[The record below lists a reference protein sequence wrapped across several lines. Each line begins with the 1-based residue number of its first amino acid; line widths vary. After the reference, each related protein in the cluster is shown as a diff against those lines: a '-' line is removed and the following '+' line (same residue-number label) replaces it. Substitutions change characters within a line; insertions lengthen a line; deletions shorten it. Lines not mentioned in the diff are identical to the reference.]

1 MLNNLEKR
9 LRWIADSTFIGL
21 LLVIMIVRV
30 GPSPIGKPWVGW
42 VYDAARVFPK
52 TTSYL
57 SYSPLPVLIAKTIGE
72 PRTLVWWGLF
82 GLILILW
89 FVAVMRRLRDLFP
102 DHYRIVQI
110 IFAASQVVMLETTH
124 IGHYDNI
131 SVIAASLVFL
141 WDSTWLIYIGALLA
155 AGANSYMSFATG
167 ICVLV
172 LYLGTKEKRHLK
184 IGAIWTIVSAAMLIG
199 LHVWLNGPASN
210 TRENIVLHQVGSVV
224 KGAFGVWSFIFL
236 AVLGPLW
243 FLYVWLIAQP
253 EWSFGPVTKF
263 RKLCVIKG
271 TVIIPMLMSFFIL
284 DHTRIDVVV
293 GGLPLFLY
301 LLPELK
307 LHLKRIG
314 SLKEFKFPVLST
326 MLIVWIIYP
335 AIIVDNAGVFRL
347 PYAKFI
353 SLVSGG

>member
-1 MLNNLEKR
+1 MGV
-9 LRWIADSTFIGL
+9 AQSA
-21 LLVIMIVRV
+21 
-30 GPSPIGKPWVGW
+30 PSPHNLCMTYQLTDLKNHVVVITGATTGIGEATARELVEQGAKVLLNARNEAKLKEMVASFG
-42 VYDAARVFPK
+42 DANAAYVAGDCSDPDVSRN
-52 TTSYL
+52 
-57 SYSPLPVLIAKTIGE
+57 IAKTAIAKFG
-72 PRTLVWWGLF
+72 TIDALV
-82 GLILILW
+82 
-89 FVAVMRRLRDLFP
+89 
-102 DHYRIVQI
+102 
-110 IFAASQVVMLETTH
+110 
-124 IGHYDNI
+124 
-131 SVIAASLVFL
+131 
-141 WDSTWLIYIGALLA
+141 
-155 AGANSYMSFATG
+155 
-167 ICVLV
+167 
-172 LYLGTKEKRHLK
+172 
-184 IGAIWTIVSAAMLIG
+184 
-199 LHVWLNGPASN
+199 
-210 TRENIVLHQVGSVV
+210 
-224 KGAFGVWSFIFL
+224 
-236 AVLGPLW
+236 PLW

-284 DHTRIDVVV
+284 DHTRIGVVV